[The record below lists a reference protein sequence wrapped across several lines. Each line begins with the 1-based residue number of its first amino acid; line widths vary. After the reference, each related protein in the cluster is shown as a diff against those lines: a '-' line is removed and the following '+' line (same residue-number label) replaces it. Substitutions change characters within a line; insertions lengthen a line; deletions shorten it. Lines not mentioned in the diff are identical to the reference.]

1 MTTYIMLIRYTQKG
15 IEKIKESPS
24 RLDVAKKA
32 FKAAGAELKEFY
44 LVTGRYDI
52 VVVAEAPNDETIA
65 KCALVSHRRAALRQR
80 RFAPLKRMNTGRSLL
95 LFHEQD
101 ITQLRSETPERA
113 PYTSTPDKMSFQ
125 KSLSPLSP
133 RFVPLAGSE
142 LEQGIRNMRLHSLQY
157 ALFEGMACIGEWV
170 HHE

>member
-1 MTTYIMLIRYTQKG
+1 MLIRYTQKG

-24 RLDVAKKA
+24 RLDAARKA

-52 VVVAEAPNDETIA
+52 VVVARRRMMKQSPSAP
-65 KCALVSHRRAALRQR
+65 LVSHRRVTLLPR

-101 ITQLRSETPERA
+101 ITQLRSEMPECA

-125 KSLSPLSP
+125 KSLPPLSS
-133 RFVPLAGSE
+133 RSIPLSATE
-142 LEQGIRNMRLHSLQY
+142 LEQGGRNRSLPFLQH
-157 ALFEGMACIGEWV
+157 APFEDLARIGEWA
-170 HHE
+170 HWE